1 MHKTGHAFRVLIASF
16 VVIAALSGCGA
27 QEKNNVDTQGG
38 VGASPTAIESSDGP
52 TNEPE
57 EGGNEPT
64 PVPSSPTVDQREV
77 TIYATD
83 ADLEKTLERKVAIPN
98 AGEADLIKSTLAELQ
113 KDAGDG
119 SISLWGDV
127 HILSA
132 EVKDGIVTVD
142 IHIPDEARLGAPG
155 ELQMIETLKSTL
167 FQFSFVEG
175 IDILVVGEAVE
186 SLMGHVD
193 LDHPILR

>member
-1 MHKTGHAFRVLIASF
+1 MHKTGQALRVLIASF

-27 QEKNNVDTQGG
+27 QEKTNVDTQGG
-38 VGASPTAIESSDGP
+38 VGSSPTAESNGEP
-52 TNEPE
+52 TSEPE
-57 EGGNEPT
+57 DSGNEPS
-64 PVPSSPTVDQREV
+64 PVPSSPAASDELEI

-83 ADLEKTLERKVAIPN
+83 AELEKTLERKVAIPN
-98 AGEADLIKSTLAELQ
+98 AGEADIINSALAELQ

-119 SISLWGDV
+119 SVSLWKDV
-127 HILSA
+127 HILA
-132 EVKDGIVTVD
+132 ANLNDGIVTVD

-155 ELQMIETLKSTL
+155 ELQMVETLKSTL

-186 SLMGHVD
+186 SMMGHVE
-193 LDHPILR
+193 LDHPIVR

>member
-1 MHKTGHAFRVLIASF
+1 MHKTGQAFRVLIASF

-27 QEKNNVDTQGG
+27 QEKTNVDTQGG
-38 VGASPTAIESSDGP
+38 VWASPTANESNGGQD
-52 TNEPE
+52 NEPE
-57 EGGNEPT
+57 ESANEPS
-64 PVPSSPTVDQREV
+64 PVPSSAPADQMEI

-83 ADLEKTLERKVAIPN
+83 AELEKTLERKVTIPN
-98 AGEADLIKSTLAELQ
+98 ADEADMVKAALAELQ

-119 SISLWGDV
+119 SVSLWKDV
-127 HILSA
+127 HILA
-132 EVKDGIVTVD
+132 VTLNDGIVTVD

-155 ELQMIETLKSTL
+155 ELQMVETLKSTL

-186 SLMGHVD
+186 SMMGHVD
-193 LDHPILR
+193 LDHPIVR